1 MLARMAENNDPTNK
15 ASDDVIDPGP
25 APVSFEELQQRVI
38 EGTIREDELAAYF
51 IEVPSSPETLQ
62 PEFVLNPALVEV
74 PLEEA
79 TLESARLMNTANAWC
94 YMMRK
99 NAYYRR
105 INQPGGNQLIRIIAE
120 GDSWFQY
127 PFILHDV
134 IDHIADRKDVAVRC
148 FSAAGDVL
156 SNMVARPQ
164 FLEAIR
170 VEKPKYFLL
179 SGGGNDLVD
188 GDGLR
193 KLLKKYDPALKP
205 EQYLNAEYAAFK
217 ARLLRLYKDIL
228 EMIYREDPTVV
239 VICHG
244 YAYAIPDSKR
254 GGWLG
259 KPMEELGIGD
269 KDLQYK
275 IMTVIVNDIN
285 EAVAKA
291 VEQSP
296 GTAHFVD
303 NRKTLP
309 KDPKCWHDEFHPTS
323 EWFGKVAAGISA
335 LIKK

>member
-1 MLARMAENNDPTNK
+1 MAEINDPTNK
-15 ASDDVIDPGP
+15 PVISQGTPVSG
-25 APVSFEELQQRVI
+25 PVSFEALQERV
-38 EGTIREDELAAYF
+38 EDGTISEDELAAYF
-51 IEVPSSPETLQ
+51 IEVPSTPGNLQ
-62 PEFVLNPALVEV
+62 PEFVLNPSLVEV
-74 PLEEA
+74 PIEES

-94 YMMRK
+94 NMVRK
-99 NAYYRR
+99 HAYYRR
-105 INQPGGNQLIRIIAE
+105 INRPGGNQLIRIIAE

-148 FSAAGDVL
+148 FSAAGDIL

-170 VEKPKYFLL
+170 TEKPQYFLL

-205 EQYLNAEYAAFK
+205 EQYLNTEYAAFK

-228 EMIYREDPTVV
+228 DMIYREAPTVV

-259 KPMEELGIGD
+259 KPMEELGIQD

-285 EAVAKA
+285 EAVSKA
-291 VEQSP
+291 VDRSP

-303 NRKTLP
+303 NRGTLP
-309 KDPKCWHDEFHPTS
+309 KDPNCWHDEFHPTS
-323 EWFGKVAAGISA
+323 ECFGKVAAGISA
-335 LIKK
+335 LIKKDH